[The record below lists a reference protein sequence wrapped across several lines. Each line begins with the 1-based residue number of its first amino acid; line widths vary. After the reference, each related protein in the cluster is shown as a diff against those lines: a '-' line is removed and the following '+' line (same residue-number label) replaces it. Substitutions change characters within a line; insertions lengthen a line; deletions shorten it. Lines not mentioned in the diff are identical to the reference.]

1 MFEEAL
7 QARLQV
13 LEEEILHVAKLASQ
27 SSERVDQENYQR
39 LAQDL
44 QREAREIRSQLRK
57 IAESSEATHRRIS

>member
-13 LEEEILHVAKLASQ
+13 LEEEILRVAKLASQ
-27 SSERVDQENYQR
+27 SSERIDQENYQR

-44 QREAREIRSQLRK
+44 QREAREVRAQLRRIIK
-57 IAESSEATHRRIS
+57 SSEATHRVS